1 MAQINQRI
9 PNFLGGVSQQPDK
22 IKFPGQLRVCD
33 NAVPDIT
40 FGLKKRPP
48 AEFVGSL
55 TGATSSGHWYE
66 ILRDGDE
73 KFLAQITPANT
84 GSMPIKIWTL
94 SDITVDATAGVNF
107 YDQVTGYSNTGDVI
121 PAGTE
126 LTLTNNSGDSLFSYL
141 SGATA
146 PYAVTT
152 IQDYTLIANPN
163 KVIGTTGT
171 TFSPLN
177 NGDYSYARLDTV
189 AYNTEYILYS
199 GTAPSPN
206 KFYRV
211 TSVKVDVIGL
221 LNKITVTNAG
231 SGYSSDPSV
240 SISGGGGSGATAIA
254 ERDKNSSNIHR
265 IVVTNPGSGYT
276 SAPTITISGGNGSG
290 ATATAEISDGP
301 TWNGGDPDQ
310 AKAGTLTWSFSGGEA
325 VDDTGAQVGGVNITE
340 NIEGSLQVNG
350 NSYVESNS
358 ENFNPETSTTST
370 DFLGFT
376 QNYAIRYTATV
387 TLKDGGLIKA
397 SGGTDAQN
405 KATAESLFIDV
416 TVEGIDYRV
425 SVEAVEPVSTYQDV
439 SGIGYFKSPK
449 NPENGTLSMAT
460 ILNGLESSVNS
471 NLANVTAEVI
481 GSGLY
486 MHGSSAS
493 SVNFLGGAV
502 NENMSVIGQKAQDIS
517 RLPSMNKDGY
527 VAQISN
533 AADLDTDDYYVKFE
547 ANNGTAGAGSYNEC
561 VRPHNFSSSSDPMV
575 LGLDP
580 ATMPH
585 ALINNRDGTFTF
597 TKLDE
602 ASKGSTENYWKNR
615 EVGDDTSNPFPTFVN
630 GTIQEMFFHR
640 NRLGFVSGEQVV
652 MSKPGQYFDFF
663 IVSAI
668 STSDDNPIDI
678 TVSDVKPAF
687 INHILPIQR
696 GMMMFSDNGQFLL
709 FTESDIFS
717 AKTVRLKKVSSYE
730 CDATIQPVDLG
741 TSVLFTSNVSAYARA
756 FEATILDDA
765 TPPNILEQTR
775 VVPEFLPKDITK
787 STNSTA
793 IGITTYGKKGDST
806 VYHYKY
812 YNTGTQREQS
822 AWYSWT
828 LTGTMQHM
836 LYTGGSFFTVTL
848 HDGMYKLCRHEY
860 VADADAT
867 RAYVLGGTASDV
879 GSPLKT
885 ARQFEAHLDNM
896 TIATNVA
903 GSAQTTT
910 DPEKTVLR
918 IPYVPAAG
926 TQASIFM
933 VGLSGNDSDNNS
945 IAGTVRQADAVGSV
959 DINGV
964 THGTVTFNNINL
976 HSAAKVAVGYKY
988 TSTIELPTY
997 YFNAGNNAYDTEGEL
1012 RISAINFELGVGGPM
1027 EFHLTSPFQYVDAN
1041 GNVTK
1046 DIDDYV
1052 QFESGM
1058 FANSSVFDKPPADLT
1073 RRVRVPIQRKNEKY
1087 TLQIQV
1093 PDPFST
1099 AIISGSWDGNYNP
1112 KRHVRR

>member
-48 AEFVGSL
+48 AEFVGTL
-55 TGATSSGHWYE
+55 TNATSSGHWYE

-73 KFLAQITPANT
+73 KYLVQITPSNS
-84 GSMPIKIWTL
+84 GGMPIRVWDL
-94 SDITVDATAGVNF
+94 AD
-107 YDQVTGYSNTGDVI
+107 
-121 PAGTE
+121 GTE
-126 LTLTNNSGDSLFSYL
+126 KSLTNSSGDSLFQYL
-141 SGATA
+141 AGATS

-152 IQDYTLIANPN
+152 IQDYTIIANPN
-163 KVIGTTGT
+163 KVVGTTGN
-171 TFSPLN
+171 TFTPIN

-206 KFYRV
+206 TFYRV
-211 TSVKVDVIGL
+211 TSVKVDRM
-221 LNKITVTNAG
+221 
-231 SGYSSDPSV
+231 
-240 SISGGGGSGATAIA
+240 SGG
-254 ERDKNSSNIHR
+254 
-265 IVVTNPGSGYT
+265 
-276 SAPTITISGGNGSG
+276 SAQ
-290 ATATAEISDGP
+290 GP
-301 TWNGGDPDQ
+301 TFDDTNEDQ
-310 AKAGTLTWSFSGGEA
+310 SKSGTLTWSFSGGSA
-325 VDDTGAQVGGVNITE
+325 IAGSSQNSNCE

-350 NSYVESNS
+350 NSYIANNTATYQGNDTSD
-358 ENFNPETSTTST
+358 ETK
-370 DFLGFT
+370 FLGYV
-376 QNYAIRYTATV
+376 QDYDVRYTATV
-387 TLKDGGLIKA
+387 TLQDGGLIKE
-397 SGGTDAQN
+397 TN
-405 KATAESLFIDV
+405 KTTAEGKFIDV
-416 TVEGIDYRV
+416 TMEGETYRI
-425 SVEAVEPVSTYQDV
+425 SVEAVEPVTTYEGV
-439 SGIGYFKSPK
+439 SGIGYFKTPK
-449 NPENGTLSMAT
+449 NPDNGTISMAT
-460 ILNGLESSVNS
+460 ILNGLKTAVNS

-481 GSGLY
+481 GSGLF
-486 MHGSSAS
+486 MNGSAADG
-493 SVNFLGGAV
+493 VNFLGGAV

-517 RLPSMNKDGY
+517 RLPAMNKDGY

-547 ANNGTAGAGSYNEC
+547 ANNGTSGAGSYNEC
-561 VRPHNFSSSSDPMV
+561 VRPHNFSSGSDPMV

-585 ALINNRDGTFTF
+585 ALINNRNGTFTF

-615 EVGDDTSNPFPTFVN
+615 EVGDDTSNPFPTFV
-630 GTIQEMFFHR
+630 GSTIQEMFFHR
-640 NRLGFVSGEQVV
+640 NRLGMISGEQVV

-696 GMMMFSDNGQFLL
+696 GMMMFSDNGQFML

-787 STNSTA
+787 SANSAA

-812 YNTGTQREQS
+812 YNTGQQREQS

-848 HDGMYKLCRHEY
+848 HDGNYKLCRHEY

-910 DPEKTVLR
+910 APEKTVLT
-918 IPYVPAAG
+918 IGYSPAN
-926 TQASIFM
+926 TTNLVM
-933 VGLSGNDSDNNS
+933 VGLSGNDSDGNS
-945 IAGTVRQADAVGSV
+945 IAGTVRSADSV
-959 DINGV
+959 SSN
-964 THGTVTFNNINL
+964 TVTFNNINL

-997 YFNAGNNAYDTEGEL
+997 YFNVGNNAYDTEGEL
-1012 RISAINFELGVGGPM
+1012 RISAITFELGVGGPM
-1027 EFHLTSPFQYVDAN
+1027 EFHLTSPFQYVDAS
-1041 GNVTK
+1041 GNITK
-1046 DIDDYV
+1046 DIDDYI

-1058 FANSSVFDKPPADLT
+1058 FTNSSVFDKPPADLA

>member
-1 MAQINQRI
+1 MAAINQRI

-40 FGLKKRPP
+40 FGLTKRPP
-48 AEFVGSL
+48 AEFVGAL
-55 TGATSSGHWYE
+55 TNATSSGHWYE

-73 KFLAQITPANT
+73 KYIVQITPSNS
-84 GSMPIKIWTL
+84 GGMPIRVWDL
-94 SDITVDATAGVNF
+94 AD
-107 YDQVTGYSNTGDVI
+107 
-121 PAGTE
+121 GTE
-126 LTLTNNSGDSLFSYL
+126 KSLTNSSGDSLFAYL
-141 SGATA
+141 AGATS

-152 IQDYTLIANPN
+152 IQDYTIIANPN
-163 KVIGTTGT
+163 KVVGTTGN
-171 TFSPLN
+171 TFTPLN

-206 KFYRV
+206 TFYRV
-211 TSVKVDVIGL
+211 TSVRVDRM
-221 LNKITVTNAG
+221 
-231 SGYSSDPSV
+231 
-240 SISGGGGSGATAIA
+240 SGG
-254 ERDKNSSNIHR
+254 
-265 IVVTNPGSGYT
+265 
-276 SAPTITISGGNGSG
+276 SAQ
-290 ATATAEISDGP
+290 GP
-301 TWNGGDPDQ
+301 TFDDTNEDQ
-310 AKAGTLTWSFSGGEA
+310 SKSGTLTWSFSGGSA
-325 VDDTGAQVGGVNITE
+325 VNTSGATNCE

-350 NSYVESNS
+350 NSYIANNTATYDGGGTSSSN
-358 ENFNPETSTTST
+358 
-370 DFLGFT
+370 FLGYI
-376 QNYAIRYTATV
+376 QDYDVRYTATV
-387 TLKDGGLIKA
+387 TLTDGGLIKE
-397 SGGTDAQN
+397 TN
-405 KATAESLFIDV
+405 KTTAEGKFIDV
-416 TVEGIDYRV
+416 TMEGETYRI
-425 SVEAVEPVSTYQDV
+425 SVEAVEPVTTYEGV
-439 SGIGYFKSPK
+439 AGIGYFKTPK
-449 NPENGTLSMAT
+449 NPDNGTISMAT
-460 ILNGLESSVNS
+460 ILNGLKTAVNS

-481 GSGLY
+481 GSGLF
-486 MHGSSAS
+486 MNGSAADG
-493 SVNFLGGAV
+493 VNFLGGAV

-517 RLPSMNKDGY
+517 RLPAMNKDGY

-547 ANNGTAGAGSYNEC
+547 ANNGTSGAGSYNEC

-585 ALINNRDGTFTF
+585 ALINNRNGTFTF

-615 EVGDDTSNPFPTFVN
+615 EVGDDTSNPFPTFVGN
-630 GTIQEMFFHR
+630 TIQEMFFHR
-640 NRLGFVSGEQVV
+640 NRLGMISGEQVV

-696 GMMMFSDNGQFLL
+696 GMMMFSDNGQFML

-787 STNSTA
+787 SANSAA

-812 YNTGTQREQS
+812 YNTGQQREQS

-848 HDGMYKLCRHEY
+848 HDGAYKLCRHEY
-860 VADADAT
+860 VADADNT
-867 RAYVLGGTASDV
+867 RSYVLGGSASDV

-885 ARQFEAHLDNM
+885 ARQFEAHLDMM

-910 DPEKTVLR
+910 APEKTVLT
-918 IPYVPAAG
+918 IPYTPAN
-926 TQASIFM
+926 TTNLVM
-933 VGLSGNDSDNNS
+933 VGLSGNDSDGNS
-945 IAGTVRQADAVGSV
+945 IAGVVRTADAVGTNS
-959 DINGV
+959 
-964 THGTVTFNNINL
+964 VTFNGINL

-988 TSTIELPTY
+988 TTIIELPTY
-997 YFNAGNNAYDTEGEL
+997 YLNVGQNTYDTDGDL
-1012 RISAINFELGVGGPM
+1012 RISGINFEMGVGGPL
-1027 EFHLTSPFQYVDAN
+1027 EFHLTSPFEYVDAS
-1041 GNVTK
+1041 GNITK

-1052 QFESGM
+1052 QFESGVLSD
-1058 FANSSVFDKPPADLT
+1058 SSVFDKPPAALAT
-1073 RRVRVPIQRKNEKY
+1073 SVRVPVQRKNEKY
-1087 TLQIQV
+1087 TLQIQR

-1099 AIISGSWDGNYNP
+1099 AIISASWDGIYHNR
-1112 KRHVRR
+1112 RHVRR

>member
-48 AEFVGSL
+48 AEFVGNL
-55 TGATSSGHWYE
+55 TNATSSGHWYE

-73 KFLAQITPANT
+73 KYIVQITPSNS
-84 GSMPIKIWTL
+84 GGMPIRVWDL
-94 SDITVDATAGVNF
+94 AD
-107 YDQVTGYSNTGDVI
+107 
-121 PAGTE
+121 GTE
-126 LTLTNNSGDSLFSYL
+126 KSLTNSSGDSLFSYL
-141 SGATA
+141 SGATS

-163 KVIGTTGT
+163 KVVGTTGN
-171 TFSPLN
+171 TFTAIHG
-177 NGDYSYARLDTV
+177 GDYSYARLDTV

-199 GTAPSPN
+199 GTAPTPN
-206 KFYRV
+206 TYFRV
-211 TSVKVDVIGL
+211 TSVKVDVREL
-221 LNKITVTNAG
+221 VSEITVTNQG
-231 SGYSSDPSV
+231 DGYTGGAPSV
-240 SISGGGGSGATAIA
+240 TISGGGGTGATAKA
-254 ERDKNSSNIHR
+254 
-265 IVVTNPGSGYT
+265 IVEDNKVVRFEVTDAGSGYT
-276 SAPTITISGGNGSG
+276 SVPTLQVGAPATGTNTASGTVVIGSG
-290 ATATAEISDGP
+290 AT
-301 TWNGGDPDQ
+301 WNSGNENQG
-310 AKAGTLTWSFSGGEA
+310 KSGTLTWSFSGGTA
-325 VDDTGAQVGGVNITE
+325 VDTTGAQVGGVNITD

-350 NSYVESNS
+350 QSYIANNI
-358 ENFNPETSTTST
+358 ENFDGSN
-370 DFLGFT
+370 FLGYT
-376 QNYAIRYTATV
+376 QNYDVRYTATV
-387 TLKDGGLIKA
+387 TLQDGGLIR
-397 SGGTDAQN
+397 STN
-405 KATAESLFIDV
+405 KTTAEGMFIDV
-416 TVEGIDYRV
+416 TIEGVEYRV
-425 SVEAVEPVSTYQDV
+425 SVEAVEPVTTYRDV
-439 SGIGYFKSPK
+439 SNIGYFKSPK
-449 NPENGTLSMAT
+449 NPDNGTLSMAT
-460 ILNGLESSVNS
+460 ILNGLASSVNS

-481 GSGLY
+481 GSGLF
-486 MHGSSAS
+486 MNGSAADG
-493 SVNFLGGAV
+493 VNFLGGAV

-517 RLPSMNKDGY
+517 RLPAMNKEGY

-533 AADLDTDDYYVKFE
+533 ASDLDTDDYYVKFE
-547 ANNGTAGAGSYNEC
+547 ANNGVSGAGSYNEC
-561 VRPHNFSSSSDPMV
+561 VRPHNFDGSGNDPMV

-615 EVGDDTSNPFPTFVN
+615 EVGDDTSNPFPTFVGN
-630 GTIQEMFFHR
+630 TIQEMFFHR
-640 NRLGFVSGEQVV
+640 NRLGMISGEQIV
-652 MSKPGQYFDFF
+652 MGKPGQYFDFF

-668 STSDDNPIDI
+668 TTSDDNPIDI

-696 GMMMFSDNGQFLL
+696 GMMMFSDNGQFML

-717 AKTVRLKKVSSYE
+717 PKTVRLKKISSYE

-756 FEATILDDA
+756 FEATILDDS

-787 STNSTA
+787 SANSAA

-812 YNTGTQREQS
+812 YNTGQQREQS

-848 HDGMYKLCRHEY
+848 HDGSYKLCRHEY
-860 VADADAT
+860 VADADST
-867 RAYVLGGTASDV
+867 RAYVLGGTTSDV

-910 DPEKTVLR
+910 APEKTVLR
-918 IPYVPAAG
+918 IPYVPAN
-926 TQASIFM
+926 TTNLVM
-933 VGLSGNDSDNNS
+933 VGLSGNDSDGNS

-959 DINGV
+959 TISGV
-964 THGTVTFNNINL
+964 VHGTVTFNNINL
-976 HSAAKVAVGYKY
+976 SSSAKIAVGYKY
-988 TSTIELPTY
+988 TSIIELPTY
-997 YFNAGNNAYDTEGEL
+997 YFNVGNNAYDTEGEL
-1012 RISAINFELGVGGPM
+1012 RISGITFELGVGGPM
-1027 EFHLTSPFQYVDAN
+1027 EFHLTSPFEYVDAS

-1058 FANSSVFDKPPADLT
+1058 FTNSSVFDKPPADLA

-1099 AIISGSWDGNYNP
+1099 AIISGSWDGNYSN

>member
-1 MAQINQRI
+1 MAAINQRI

-40 FGLKKRPP
+40 FGLTKRPP
-48 AEFVGSL
+48 AEFVGTL
-55 TGATSSGHWYE
+55 TNATSSGHWYE

-73 KFLAQITPANT
+73 KYIVQITPSNS
-84 GSMPIKIWTL
+84 GGMPIRVWDL
-94 SDITVDATAGVNF
+94 AD
-107 YDQVTGYSNTGDVI
+107 
-121 PAGTE
+121 GTE
-126 LTLTNNSGDSLFSYL
+126 KSLTNNSGDSLFQYL
-141 SGATA
+141 AGATS

-152 IQDYTLIANPN
+152 IQDYTIIANPN
-163 KVIGTTGT
+163 QVVGTTGT
-171 TFSPLN
+171 TFTPIN

-199 GTAPSPN
+199 GAAPSPN
-206 KFYRV
+206 TFFRV

-221 LNKITVTNAG
+221 VNKITVTNAG

-240 SISGGGGSGATAIA
+240 SISGGGGSGATAIV
-254 ERDKNSSNIHR
+254 ERDKNDNNVAR
-265 IVVTNPGSGYT
+265 IIVTNPGSGYT
-276 SAPTITISGGNGSG
+276 SAPTITISGGSGSG
-290 ATATAEISDGP
+290 ATATAEISSGP

-310 AKAGTLTWSFSGGEA
+310 SKSGTLTWSFSGGQA
-325 VDDTGAQVGGVNITE
+325 VDDTGAKVGGTNITE

-350 NSYVESNS
+350 NSYIESNS
-358 ENFNPETSTTST
+358 ENFEPSSSDDPSN
-370 DFLGFT
+370 FLGFT
-376 QNYAIRYTATV
+376 QNYNIRYTATV
-387 TLKDGGLIKA
+387 TLTDGGLIK
-397 SGGTDAQN
+397 TTN
-405 KATAESLFIDV
+405 KSTAEGMFIDV
-416 TVEGIDYRV
+416 TIEGIDYRV
-425 SVEAVEPVSTYQDV
+425 SVEAVEPVTTYQDV
-439 SGIGYFKSPK
+439 SNIGYFKSPK
-449 NPENGTLSMAT
+449 NPDNGTLSMAT
-460 ILNGLESSVNS
+460 ILNGLATSVNN
-471 NLANVTAEVI
+471 NLSNVTAEVI
-481 GSGLY
+481 GSGLF
-486 MHGSSAS
+486 MHGSSADG
-493 SVNFLGGAV
+493 VNFLGGAV

-517 RLPSMNKDGY
+517 RLPAMNKDGY

-547 ANNGTAGAGSYNEC
+547 ANNGVSGAGSYNEC
-561 VRPHNFSSSSDPMV
+561 VRPHNFSSSNDPMV

-585 ALINNRDGTFTF
+585 ALINNRNGTFTF

-615 EVGDDTSNPFPTFVN
+615 EVGDDVSNPFPTFVDS
-630 GTIQEMFFHR
+630 TIQEMFFHR
-640 NRLGFVSGEQVV
+640 NRLGMISGEQVV

-696 GMMMFSDNGQFLL
+696 GMMMFSDNGQFML

-765 TPPNILEQTR
+765 TPPNIIEQTR

-787 STNSTA
+787 STNSAA

-812 YNTGTQREQS
+812 YNTGQQREQS

-848 HDGMYKLCRHEY
+848 HDGAYKLCRHEY
-860 VADADAT
+860 VADADNT
-867 RAYVLGGTASDV
+867 RSYVLGGSASDV

-885 ARQFEAHLDNM
+885 ARQFEAHLDMM

-910 DPEKTVLR
+910 APEKTVLT
-918 IPYVPAAG
+918 IPYTPAN
-926 TQASIFM
+926 TTNLVM
-933 VGLSGNDSDNNS
+933 VGLSGNDSDGNS
-945 IAGTVRQADAVGSV
+945 IAGVVRTADAVGTNS
-959 DINGV
+959 
-964 THGTVTFNNINL
+964 VTFNGINL

-988 TSTIELPTY
+988 TTIIELPTY
-997 YFNAGNNAYDTEGEL
+997 YLNVGQNTYDTDGDL
-1012 RISAINFELGVGGPM
+1012 RISGINFEMGVGGPL
-1027 EFHLTSPFQYVDAN
+1027 EFHLTSPFEYVDAS
-1041 GNVTK
+1041 GNITK

-1052 QFESGM
+1052 QFESGVLSD
-1058 FANSSVFDKPPADLT
+1058 SSVFDKPPAALAT
-1073 RRVRVPIQRKNEKY
+1073 SVRVPVQRKNEKY
-1087 TLQIQV
+1087 TLQIQI

-1099 AIISGSWDGNYNP
+1099 AIISASWDGVYHNR
-1112 KRHVRR
+1112 RHVRR